1 MADFLKGINSTLAF
15 LLELAM
21 LAAFSYWGFH
31 GEKSISL
38 KWQLGI
44 GLPILAAIVWGIFLA
59 PRSTFR
65 LRTIPGNILSSLLF
79 VLAAASLFQTGHT
92 ALAIIFASIA
102 ILNRIFIV
110 IWKQW

>member
-1 MADFLKGINSTLAF
+1 MEILKGLNSTLAF

-31 GEKSISL
+31 GEKSTAL
-38 KWQLGI
+38 KWLLGI
-44 GLPILAAIVWGIFLA
+44 GLPVLAAILWGIFLA

-65 LRTIPGNILSSLLF
+65 LRTMPGNILSLILF
-79 VLAAASLFQTGHT
+79 LLAATALFQTGHT
-92 ALAIIFASIA
+92 VLAIVFASIA
-102 ILNRIFIV
+102 ILNRIFIL